1 MFKYRNEIIQLLTK
15 WKTHIII
22 LIAVVLLFIVILML
36 MKNNETSEHMTTSNA
51 NNSQFNNNEKYNKN
65 DNNLSTSSKE
75 NSTIYVDVKGA
86 VKLPDVYEMKKNDRV
101 KDVLKKAKVS
111 ENADITKINLSEKLT
126 DQKMIYIPNKNET
139 KINATPTNQSN
150 LNTSESIKVNLNTAN
165 EKELLNIP
173 GIGPTKVKE
182 IIKYREEKGQ
192 FNKVEDLKQVRGI
205 GGKTFEKLKDYFT
218 I

>member
-15 WKTHIII
+15 WKIHIII
-22 LIAVVLLFIVILML
+22 LIAIVLLFIVTLML
-36 MKNNETSEHMTTSNA
+36 MKNNEASEYMTTSNA
-51 NNSQFNNNEKYNKN
+51 NNSQFNNTEKYNKNKN

-86 VKLPDVYEMKKNDRV
+86 VKLPDVYE
-101 KDVLKKAKVS
+101 
-111 ENADITKINLSEKLT
+111 
-126 DQKMIYIPNKNET
+126 T
-139 KINATPTNQSN
+139 KINAIPTNQSN
-150 LNTSESIKVNLNTAN
+150 LNTSENIKVNLNIAN
-165 EKELLNIP
+165 ERELLNIP

-182 IIKYREEKGQ
+182 IIKYREKKGQ